1 VNDLADRGGRLVVR
15 EVEDQPVIVVVGAA
29 ADRIDEGGRIG
40 IGAQAGA
47 RHHQPDEGRS
57 TARQVP
63 RGAVGHVSHRGGN
76 PLHPVADVDANAG
89 SAVHHA
95 RSSGR

>member
-40 IGAQAGA
+40 VGA
-47 RHHQPDEGRS
+47 
-57 TARQVP
+57 
-63 RGAVGHVSHRGGN
+63 
-76 PLHPVADVDANAG
+76 
-89 SAVHHA
+89 
-95 RSSGR
+95 